1 MAEFGRTAR
10 QNVIWTRLNA
20 IRNMYDQPGSLQAP
34 EDGMPDDDDVIA
46 LQAEFVALLTEY
58 AEIHTANST
67 FG

>member
-1 MAEFGRTAR
+1 MASFGRTAR

-20 IRNMYDQPGSLQAP
+20 IRAMYDQPGNLQEP

-46 LQAEFVALLTEY
+46 LQAEYVALVAEY
-58 AEIHTANST
+58 LAIHVANST